1 MEAKKSSDIKYL
13 TRLFWIFIVGSLV
26 GFAYENIL
34 VLCQK
39 GHFILRQG
47 LLYGPLI
54 PVYGVGAVIYELTI
68 PKMESHLKAFFY
80 SVFFRCCYRICLFI
94 YTRSFIWNNFLGLS
108 LGNN

>member
-1 MEAKKSSDIKYL
+1 MKTKKSTDMKYL
-13 TRLFWIFIVGSLV
+13 ARLFWIFIVGSLV

-68 PKMESHLKAFFY
+68 PILKIDANNYSAFSSISAIDLS
-80 SVFFRCCYRICLFI
+80 SVVDYHVKLAE
-94 YTRSFIWNNFLGLS
+94 
-108 LGNN
+108 

>member
-1 MEAKKSSDIKYL
+1 METKKSSDIKYL

-47 LLYGPLI
+47 LLYGPI
-54 PVYGVGAVIYELTI
+54 IEI
-68 PKMESHLKAFFY
+68 
-80 SVFFRCCYRICLFI
+80 
-94 YTRSFIWNNFLGLS
+94 
-108 LGNN
+108 